1 MYGIH
6 IIGLF
11 NSFLMYM
18 ESHNEFNLKETSWKS
33 ITVNNTKD
41 ANEIRWQEIQWQIK
55 IRSLLPLI
63 Y

>member
-11 NSFLMYM
+11 NSFLMYR
-18 ESHNEFNLKETSWKS
+18 EIHNEFNLKETSWKS

-41 ANEIRWQEIQWQIK
+41 ANEIRWKERQC
-55 IRSLLPLI
+55 
-63 Y
+63 